1 MGHIIADVLFLLVG
15 VGLVLVCAK
24 RGFLKSAIHFL
35 KTILA
40 FVFAYLFGSK
50 LGQFLC
56 DKFIG
61 AAVRDWVYGKL
72 EGLYSQAA
80 SSVNAESIAAE
91 FPEFLLSDEVKA
103 NLSAAEGSGEQM
115 LNSMTDSI
123 ATPAAT
129 VISNIIGY
137 IGVFLISLVV
147 LWIGAIVLTK
157 LVERISLLHRLN
169 TALGALL
176 GLLIAVTLLFVAA
189 SVIKFI
195 SAESALYTESVVVK
209 FFGEA
214 VLLEKLKFLNI
225 GNAWFADLLGK

>member
-1 MGHIIADVLFLLVG
+1 MGHVIADILFLVVG

-35 KTILA
+35 KTVLA

-56 DKFIG
+56 DKFI
-61 AAVRDWVYGKL
+61 AAPVREWVYGRL
-72 EGLYSQAA
+72 EGLYTQAA
-80 SSVNAESIAAE
+80 SSVNAEAIASE
-91 FPEFLLSDEVKA
+91 FPDFLLSDEIKA
-103 NLSAAEGSGEQM
+103 NLSAAEGSGEEL
-115 LNSMTDSI
+115 LNTMTDSI

-129 VISNIIGY
+129 VISNILGY
-137 IGVFLISLVV
+137 IGVFVISLVL
-147 LWIGAIVLTK
+147 LWVAAIVLTK
-157 LVERISLLHRLN
+157 LVERITFLHRIN

-195 SAESALYTESVVVK
+195 SAESEVYTGSVIVK
-209 FFGEA
+209 FFGDSA
-214 VLLEKLKFLNI
+214 LLEKLKFLNI
-225 GNAWFADLLGK
+225 GNLLNK

>member
-1 MGHIIADVLFLLVG
+1 MGHVIADILFLVVG

-35 KTILA
+35 KTVLA

-56 DKFIG
+56 DKFI
-61 AAVRDWVYGKL
+61 AAPVREWVYGRL
-72 EGLYSQAA
+72 EGLYTQAA
-80 SSVNAESIAAE
+80 SSVNAEAIASE
-91 FPEFLLSDEVKA
+91 FPDFLLSDEIKA
-103 NLSAAEGSGEQM
+103 NLSAAEGSGEEL
-115 LNSMTDSI
+115 LNTMTDSI

-129 VISNIIGY
+129 VISNILGY
-137 IGVFLISLVV
+137 ICVFVISLVL
-147 LWIGAIVLTK
+147 LWVAAIVLTK
-157 LVERISLLHRLN
+157 LVERITFLHRIN

-195 SAESALYTESVVVK
+195 SAESELYTGSVIVK
-209 FFGEA
+209 FFGDSA
-214 VLLEKLKFLNI
+214 LLEKLKFLNI
-225 GNAWFADLLGK
+225 GNLLNK

>member
-1 MGHIIADVLFLLVG
+1 MGHVIADILFLVVG

-35 KTILA
+35 KTVLA

-56 DKFIG
+56 DKFI
-61 AAVRDWVYGKL
+61 AAPVREWVYGRL
-72 EGLYSQAA
+72 EGLYTQAA
-80 SSVNAESIAAE
+80 SSVNAEAIASE
-91 FPEFLLSDEVKA
+91 FPDFLLSDEIKA
-103 NLSAAEGSGEQM
+103 NLSAAEGSGEEL
-115 LNSMTDSI
+115 LNTMTDSI

-129 VISNIIGY
+129 VISNILGY
-137 IGVFLISLVV
+137 IGVFVISLFL
-147 LWIGAIVLTK
+147 LWVAAIVLTK
-157 LVERISLLHRLN
+157 LVERITFLHRIN

-195 SAESALYTESVVVK
+195 SAESELYTGSVIVK
-209 FFGEA
+209 FFGDSA
-214 VLLEKLKFLNI
+214 LLEKLKFLNI
-225 GNAWFADLLGK
+225 GNLLNK

>member
-1 MGHIIADVLFLLVG
+1 MGHVIADILFLVVG

-35 KTILA
+35 KTVLA

-56 DKFIG
+56 DKFI
-61 AAVRDWVYGKL
+61 AAPVREWVYGRL
-72 EGLYSQAA
+72 EGLYTQAA
-80 SSVNAESIAAE
+80 SSVNAEAIASE
-91 FPEFLLSDEVKA
+91 FPDFLLSDEIKA
-103 NLSAAEGSGEQM
+103 NLSAAEGSGEEL
-115 LNSMTDSI
+115 LNTMTDSI

-129 VISNIIGY
+129 VISNILGY
-137 IGVFLISLVV
+137 IGVFVISLVL
-147 LWIGAIVLTK
+147 LWVAAIVLTK
-157 LVERISLLHRLN
+157 LVERITFLHRIN

-195 SAESALYTESVVVK
+195 SAESELYTGSVIVK
-209 FFGEA
+209 FFGDSA
-214 VLLEKLKFLNI
+214 LLEKLKFLNI
-225 GNAWFADLLGK
+225 GNLLNK

>member
-1 MGHIIADVLFLLVG
+1 MGHVIADILFLVVG

-35 KTILA
+35 KTVLA

-56 DKFIG
+56 DKFI
-61 AAVRDWVYGKL
+61 AAPVREWVYGRL
-72 EGLYSQAA
+72 EGLYTQAA
-80 SSVNAESIAAE
+80 SSVNAEAIASE
-91 FPEFLLSDEVKA
+91 FPDFLLSDEIKE
-103 NLSAAEGSGEQM
+103 NLSAAEGSGEEL
-115 LNSMTDSI
+115 LNTMTDSI

-129 VISNIIGY
+129 VISNILGY
-137 IGVFLISLVV
+137 IGVFVISLVL
-147 LWIGAIVLTK
+147 LWVAAIVLTK
-157 LVERISLLHRLN
+157 LVERITFLHRIN

-195 SAESALYTESVVVK
+195 SAESELYTGSVIVK
-209 FFGEA
+209 FFGDSA
-214 VLLEKLKFLNI
+214 LLEKLKFLNI
-225 GNAWFADLLGK
+225 GNLLNK